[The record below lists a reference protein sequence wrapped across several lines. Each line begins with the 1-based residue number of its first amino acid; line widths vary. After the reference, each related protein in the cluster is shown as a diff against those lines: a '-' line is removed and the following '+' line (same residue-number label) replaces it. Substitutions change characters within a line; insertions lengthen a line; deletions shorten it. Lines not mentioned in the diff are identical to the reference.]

1 MYPALSTEDAFARYE
16 AIRARLPGFKRQDIS
31 NSACS
36 KTLTPCPQQSVKA
49 PDLGALADQFD
60 VFVFDAFGVLNI
72 GETPIAGA
80 RARIDALR
88 AMGKRLF
95 VLTNAASYT
104 MDQTVKKF
112 QTLGFDFT
120 SEELVSSRTVC
131 EQYLS
136 AFDQVDHWGV
146 IGPEDYHPGQLDVAN
161 SQLDVNGADYD
172 QVDGFLFLSSSG
184 WSRMK
189 QTMLLHSLAA
199 NPRPVVV
206 ANPDL
211 VAPRE
216 DGLSLEPGFFAHHLQ
231 DALPNLSIHFH
242 GKPYDSVYQ
251 HIHGR
256 LSDEKGL
263 DPHRI
268 AMLGDTLHTDIL
280 GAQACGWT
288 GILVSDHGLF
298 KGHDLEAYIASS
310 GIVPD
315 YIIPSI

>member
-31 NSACS
+31 IASYCEA
-36 KTLTPCPQQSVKA
+36 LAPAPQKSVKA

-88 AMGKRLF
+88 TMGKRLF

-104 MDQTVKKF
+104 MDQTIKKF
-112 QTLGFDFT
+112 QMLGFDF
-120 SEELVSSRTVC
+120 SPEELISSRNVC
-131 EQYLS
+131 EQHLS
-136 AFDQVDHWGV
+136 AFDQVAHWGV
-146 IGPEDYHPGQLDVAN
+146 IGSEDYHPGQLSVAN

-251 HIHGR
+251 YIHAR
-256 LSDEKGL
+256 LGEEPAIDRG
-263 DPHRI
+263 RI

-298 KGHDLEAYIASS
+298 KGHDLHTYIASS